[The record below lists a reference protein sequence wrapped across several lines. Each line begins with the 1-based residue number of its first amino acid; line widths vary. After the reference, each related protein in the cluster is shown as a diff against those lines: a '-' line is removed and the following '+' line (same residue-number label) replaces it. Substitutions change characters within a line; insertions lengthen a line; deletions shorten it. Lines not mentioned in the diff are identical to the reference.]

1 MRDFVIH
8 YPVVSIITGLTLLTA
23 MVLSN
28 VAIMA
33 PFWFSEKQMKTFIRC
48 LAVSR
53 VATVVTA
60 LVFAITFFAVTVNNL
75 LIQS

>member
-1 MRDFVIH
+1 MRDFVIT
-8 YPVVSIITGLTLLTA
+8 YPVVSIITGLTLLAA

-33 PFWFSEKQMKTFIRC
+33 PFWFSEKQMKTFTRC

-53 VATVVTA
+53 VATVVTTLMFTVA
-60 LVFAITFFAVTVNNL
+60 FFVFTL
-75 LIQS
+75 DKLI